1 MINSKFQLPEVG
13 DKNLGIVVLGIVAIA
28 SLLLVGKDGITI
40 AAVCVGAIGGF
51 VKGDKKE
58 KP

>member
-1 MINSKFQLPEVG
+1 MNKFELPEIG
-13 DKNLGIVVLGIVAIA
+13 DKNLAIVVLGIVAIA
-28 SLLLVGKDGITI
+28 CLMIVGKDGITI
-40 AAVCVGAIGGF
+40 AAVCAGGIAGF